1 MGSRQQAAAAH
12 GRASQLAVV
21 VNVFPVQMASFLFS
35 TEVNSSLAPY
45 SPASSASPM
54 SLGSD
59 SPISCPSSP
68 RHFSSQQPRYSN
80 IYEERLRPLAP
91 SSPLEE
97 VRPMPRATHTKSHDP
112 RLQDTLHNAV
122 KNGDYQQLHSLL
134 LASSERIDIN
144 GFNSEGQTPLQQACL
159 SGQLALVQLMV
170 RHGADPSRTSRD
182 GWSTLHMA
190 AFSGHSDITQFM
202 LLCNRGR

>member
-1 MGSRQQAAAAH
+1 MCAQYADLVNKQP
-12 GRASQLAVV
+12 RATSV
-21 VNVFPVQMASFLFS
+21 
-35 TEVNSSLAPY
+35 TDSL
-45 SPASSASPM
+45 
-54 SLGSD
+54 LV
-59 SPISCPSSP
+59 
-68 RHFSSQQPRYSN
+68 RYSN
-80 IYEERLRPLAP
+80 VYEERLRPLAP
-91 SSPLEE
+91 SSPMEE

-112 RLQDTLHNAV
+112 RLQDTFHNAV

-202 LLCNRGR
+202 LLCNRRR

>member
-1 MGSRQQAAAAH
+1 MNSTTCPVCTQY
-12 GRASQLAVV
+12 LM
-21 VNVFPVQMASFLFS
+21 VNKQPPPTSV
-35 TEVNSSLAPY
+35 TDSL
-45 SPASSASPM
+45 
-54 SLGSD
+54 LV
-59 SPISCPSSP
+59 
-68 RHFSSQQPRYSN
+68 RYSN

-112 RLQDTLHNAV
+112 RLQDTFHNAV

-144 GFNSEGQTPLQQACL
+144 GFNSEGQTPLQQARL